1 MNRVISF
8 NEYDELENVIF
19 RMKQTSAVLDL
30 VVRHLNDHRNMN
42 ELWLELFDLN
52 DEVSQHVFELSVL
65 FDKIT
70 FDCSCVADE
79 TRTADIA

>member
-30 VVRHLNDHRNMN
+30 VVRHGATNVRMSMIVVSAGAKPPEGLWRRNY
-42 ELWLELFDLN
+42 E
-52 DEVSQHVFELSVL
+52 
-65 FDKIT
+65 
-70 FDCSCVADE
+70 
-79 TRTADIA
+79 RTG

>member
-42 ELWLELFDLN
+42 ELWLEL
-52 DEVSQHVFELSVL
+52 
-65 FDKIT
+65 
-70 FDCSCVADE
+70 
-79 TRTADIA
+79 